1 MIGGGKQ
8 KEETMSFV
16 FAEKYNASW
25 SETERLDIHCDTRIV
40 KESIS
45 GRTFQPSKDP
55 LLSNTESLKA
65 QSLHPRYV
73 YRLLEMIFYMP
84 PNCSAS
90 YMTDTHFRD
99 KT

>member
-1 MIGGGKQ
+1 
-8 KEETMSFV
+8 MSFV
-16 FAEKYNASW
+16 FAEKYKVSW

-45 GRTFQPSKDP
+45 GAHFSAKQRSFIEQYGIVKSTIIAPEIC
-55 LLSNTESLKA
+55 N
-65 QSLHPRYV
+65 
-73 YRLLEMIFYMP
+73 RLLEMIFYMP

-90 YMTDTHFRD
+90 YMTDTHFRG